1 MKAIIVGGGCAGLA
15 AAHTIIKNGG
25 EVLILEKEADPGG
38 RMQNFKKDGFFL
50 DLGAQYVHPG
60 YKVARELMADV
71 GILNELVDIKMDNI
85 QMWRDGK
92 WAFPK
97 PYGSVKDKV
106 KTAQWLAKFGPR
118 GGINMERL
126 VKFVLSRAPSIYEGS
141 VDWFLDLEEEYFAD
155 FVKRRYSS
163 NVLEYFVQPIIS
175 AITLADPE
183 EIGMGFGLQ
192 IMWTILCGEAAVLKR
207 GTGSLA
213 EALIEECT
221 SGNNRIVS
229 GSPVKRIVIEKGRV
243 KGVVTDQGT
252 TDADVVICAA
262 QATKALGMMP
272 DLPLSLREP
281 LSRVTYTPTINVMV
295 AVDKVLSANGAAGGA
310 LPRKSGYPLSAILFN
325 SMRSKSL
332 VPEGCDSINCFVY
345 GRNAYP
351 MMELSDQQISN
362 RVVGY
367 LREVLP
373 QMPKKVLFTKI
384 ARWPEA
390 NFLMPPGVCTLI
402 KNLRDHH
409 YRDVEGLFLC
419 GEYMYT
425 GSYESALASG
435 RAAAEAAMGR
445 RESI

>member
-1 MKAIIVGGGCAGLA
+1 MKAVIVGAGCAGLA

-25 EVLILEKEADPGG
+25 QVVILEKEQNPGG

-50 DLGAQYVHPG
+50 DMGAQYVHPG
-60 YKVARELMADV
+60 YKVARELMKDV
-71 GILNELVDIKMDNI
+71 GILDELVDIKMDNI

-92 WAFPK
+92 WAYPR
-97 PYGSVKDKV
+97 PYGSAKDKV
-106 KTAQWLAKFGPR
+106 RTLEWLAKFGPR
-118 GGINMERL
+118 GGLNMDNL
-126 VKFVLSRAPSIYEGS
+126 VKFVLSRAPQIYEGS
-141 VDWFLDLEEEYFAD
+141 VDWFLDLEKEYFAD
-155 FVKRRYSS
+155 FIKRRYSA

-213 EALIEECT
+213 EELIKECT
-221 SGNNRIVS
+221 TGGNEIIR
-229 GSPVKRIVIEKGRV
+229 GAPVKQIVIEKGKA

-252 TDADVVICAA
+252 YDGDVVICAA
-262 QATKALGMMP
+262 QATKALQMMP
-272 DLPLSLREP
+272 DLPASLREP
-281 LSRVTYTPTINVMV
+281 LSKVTYTPTINVMV
-295 AVDKVLSANGAAGGA
+295 AVDKVLSTSGAAGGA

-325 SMRSKSL
+325 SKRSQSL
-332 VPEGCDSINCFVY
+332 MPAGCDSINTFVY
-345 GRNAYP
+345 GKNAYP
-351 MMELSDQQISN
+351 MMELSDQQISDK
-362 RVVGY
+362 VVGC
-367 LREVLP
+367 LQEVLP

-390 NFLMPPGVCTLI
+390 NYLMAPGVCTQI
-402 KNLRDHH
+402 KAMRDNH
-409 YRDVEGLFLC
+409 YRDVEDLFLC

-435 RAAAEAAMGR
+435 RAAAQAAMGER
-445 RESI
+445 DTI